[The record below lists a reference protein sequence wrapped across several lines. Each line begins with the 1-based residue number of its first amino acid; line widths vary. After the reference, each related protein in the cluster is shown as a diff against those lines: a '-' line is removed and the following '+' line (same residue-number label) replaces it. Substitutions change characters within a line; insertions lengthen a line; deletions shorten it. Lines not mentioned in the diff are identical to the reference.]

1 MSITKHLP
9 WIAPTAA
16 ILAVGVGVGSFD
28 GLLASDDQD
37 IAPISQTTNTQD
49 PAIAALAAVTAAVEA
64 APVEPENTSDQLAA
78 LLSGPT
84 EEPVAAPVVEDVD
97 VTRSQGFATATVAP
111 TQDVVAAAPQQPA
124 PQVGADFFSAAQA
137 NLAQAN
143 SCANDLRNLA
153 TQAKVYFPSG
163 ALTGEATG
171 IAQARLIGTIASRCQ
186 GVSIEVQGH
195 SDASGDPAINLRL
208 SQERAEAVIGRIAA
222 GGIDTSRFVAVGMGS
237 ARPSGVTGVESSAYY
252 DRRVEFEILDTVQ
265 TAAFTAP
272 AFGTAD
278 YSTVAC
284 VIQLQE
290 AVDATTISYAPGSV
304 TVSRD
309 DLNAAMGLAQLASAC
324 PQARLRVVGQHAE
337 EYGTV
342 EDAGTGRMRAV
353 ALMTT
358 LVGAGYASEQ
368 IIIGAPSDSRPIE
381 GLSNSRVDF
390 DVILE
395 EL

>member
-1 MSITKHLP
+1 MSISKHLP

-16 ILAVGVGVGSFD
+16 ILAVGVGIGSFD
-28 GLLASDDQD
+28 AILDGDDAEVAQT
-37 IAPISQTTNTQD
+37 APATNATTATD
-49 PAIAALAAVTAAVEA
+49 PAIAALAAVTAAVETA
-64 APVEPENTSDQLAA
+64 APVEPATTSQQLAA
-78 LLSGPT
+78 LLS
-84 EEPVAAPVVEDVD
+84 APDVVEDVE
-97 VTRSQGFATATVAP
+97 VTRSQGFATDTLAAT
-111 TQDVVAAAPQQPA
+111 TQEVAAEAPAQPSA
-124 PQVGADFFSAAQA
+124 QVGVDFFSAAQA

-163 ALTGEATG
+163 ALNGEATG
-171 IAQARLIGTIASRCQ
+171 IAQARLIGTIAARCQ

-195 SDASGDPAINLRL
+195 SDASGDPTINLRL
-208 SQERAEAVIGRIAA
+208 SQERAEAVISRIAA
-222 GGIDTSRFVAVGMGS
+222 GGIDTSKFVAVGLGS
-237 ARPSGVTGVESSAYY
+237 ARPSGITGTEPAAYY
-252 DRRVEFEILDTVQ
+252 DRRVEFSIVDTVQ

-284 VIQLQE
+284 VVQLQE

-309 DLNAAMGLAQLASAC
+309 DLGAAFGLAELAANC

-358 LVGAGYASEQ
+358 MVGAGYPSEQ
-368 IIIGAPSDSRPIE
+368 IIIGAPSDSRPID